1 MGWNPASTFL
11 PVTRISPF
19 GSPICCEAFIYKIHE
34 LSKLGRVS
42 IQHAEVLVQFNVQG
56 HTGYH
61 SNFAAIWTRRGDP
74 VAEMRP
80 KFAPAP
86 AFPLG

>member
-56 HTGYH
+56 Q
-61 SNFAAIWTRRGDP
+61 AIWTRRGDP